1 VAQRGAPT
9 GRPDR
14 LRTINFYQIKK
25 FKNHSINE
33 KIKHSDWN
41 AILGALDKLPLGERV
56 WTGVTRTL
64 IGEVL
69 KVNGNRHLK
78 LMLVRDQDAWLD
90 VYDPAAQSI
99 SDLDLGV
106 SGQLLETS
114 IIAFLPYGNVIG
126 LIQGSTTAP
135 TPTAFTEWLNG
146 LKIIANAGQLE
157 TEVMVSHEAQ
167 QLIRQSSEASQIE
180 VKMHTNKADALEKK
194 GSRLSQILRTVNQ
207 EWGPMTVTVILRASR
222 AKDQGEGRAL
232 LRAEASKIFEATE
245 DNAVASAKAKLLY
258 IDPDDNTRSEEV
270 DFAKQKITAK
280 KKIATTGEDGSPIR
294 NSSAV
299 IAILEVADTYD
310 DELRAIV
317 SAK

>member
-1 VAQRGAPT
+1 MAQLGAAK
-9 GRPDR
+9 GKIDR
-14 LRTINFYQIKK
+14 ERTINFYQIKK
-25 FKNHSINE
+25 YKNHAVNE

-41 AILGALDKLPLGERV
+41 AILEALDKLHLGDRV
-56 WTGVTRTL
+56 WTGPTRTL

-69 KVNGNRHLK
+69 KVESKLHLK

-90 VYDPAAQSI
+90 VYDPTAQSI

-126 LIQGSTTAP
+126 LIQGSATAP

-146 LKIIANAGQLE
+146 LNILANAGQLE

-167 QLIRQSSEASQIE
+167 ALIRQSSEASQIE
-180 VKMHTNKADALEKK
+180 VKMHTNKADALAKT
-194 GSRLSQILRTVNQ
+194 GSRLSDILKTVNA

-222 AKDQGEGRAL
+222 AKDQTEGRNL
-232 LRAEASKIFEATE
+232 LRTEAGKIFDATQ
-245 DNAVASAKAKLLY
+245 DRLVAGAKAKLLY
-258 IDPDDNTRSEEV
+258 IDADDKARSEMV
-270 DFAKQKITAK
+270 DFAKQRITAK

-299 IAILEVADTYD
+299 LAILEVAQVYN

-317 SAK
+317 AEQ

>member
-1 VAQRGAPT
+1 VAQLGAAT

-14 LRTINFYQIKK
+14 ERTVNFYQIKK
-25 FKNHSINE
+25 YRNHSVNE
-33 KIKHSDWN
+33 KIAHSDWN
-41 AILGALDKLPLGERV
+41 TILGALETLPLGDRV
-56 WTGVTRTL
+56 YGGPTRTL

-69 KVNGNRHLK
+69 RVEGSLHLK

-90 VYDPAAQSI
+90 VYDPTAQSI
-99 SDLDLGV
+99 TDLDLGA

-114 IIAFLPYGNVIG
+114 IIAFMPYGNVIG

-146 LKIIANAGQLE
+146 LNILTNAGQLE

-167 QLIRQSSEASQIE
+167 ELIRQSSEASQIE
-180 VKMHTNKADALEKK
+180 VKMHTNKADALESK
-194 GSRLSQILRTVNQ
+194 GSRLSEILRTVNR
-207 EWGPMTVTVILRASR
+207 EWGPMTVTIILSASR
-222 AKDQGEGRAL
+222 AKDQSEGRAL
-232 LRAEASKIFEATE
+232 LRSEAEKIFDATE
-245 DNAVASAKAKLLY
+245 DNAVAGAKAKLLY
-258 IDPDDNTRSEEV
+258 IDADDKTRSEEV

-299 IAILEVADTYD
+299 KAILEVAAAYE

-317 SAK
+317 EA